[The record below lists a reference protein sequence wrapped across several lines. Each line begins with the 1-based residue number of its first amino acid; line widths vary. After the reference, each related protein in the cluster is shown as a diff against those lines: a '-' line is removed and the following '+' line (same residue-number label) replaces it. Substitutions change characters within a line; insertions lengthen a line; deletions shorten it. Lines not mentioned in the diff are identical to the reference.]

1 MIMATNKNNKLKATP
16 LKELHLELG
25 ARMVSFAGYE
35 MPVQYPDGVKSEHLH
50 VREHA
55 GLFDVSHMGQI
66 TITGKGV
73 AKALEALVPVELEN
87 LGINK
92 QTYALLTNDHGGI
105 LDDLMVVRQSQDCF
119 FLVVNADCK
128 ERDLEYLKTNLD
140 GFDINYMEDQGL
152 LALQGPAAAQVIK
165 ELAPESQEMFFMS
178 GSRVNLDGID
188 CYMTRSGYTGED
200 GFEISVPAE
209 SSELL
214 ARKLLSYERVKAI
227 GLGAR
232 DSLRLEAGLCLY
244 GHDIDVKTTPIQ
256 ASLLWS
262 ISRSRRLNGQ
272 KSGGFPGAHI
282 ILRESIDGATRKRVG
297 LKIEGRAP
305 IRDGVEITNRE
316 GEVIGIVTSGGFGP
330 SLAAPVA
337 MAYIKTE
344 YSEIGTELG
353 AIVRGKT
360 HQVFVQKMPFIPN
373 RYHRELKG

>member
-1 MIMATNKNNKLKATP
+1 MNKDNSSKFKATP
-16 LKELHLELG
+16 LKDLHLQLD
-25 ARMVSFAGYE
+25 ARMVPFAGYE
-35 MPVQYPDGVKSEHLH
+35 MPVQYSDGVKTEHLH
-50 VREHA
+50 TRQRA

-73 AKALEALVPVELEN
+73 AKALEALVPVELED

-92 QTYALLTNDHGGI
+92 QTYALLTNDYGGI
-105 LDDLMVVRQSQDCF
+105 LDDLMIVRQSENCF
-119 FLVVNADCK
+119 FLVVNADRK
-128 ERDLEYLKTNLD
+128 DQDLEYLKSNLD
-140 GFDINYMEDQGL
+140 GFDVNYMENQGL

-165 ELAPESQEMFFMS
+165 ELAPESQEMVFMS

-200 GFEISVPAE
+200 GFEISVSAE
-209 SSELL
+209 FSELL

-244 GHDIDVKTTPIQ
+244 GHDIDVKTTPIE

-262 ISRSRRLNGQ
+262 ISRSRRLNGH

-282 ILRESIDGATRKRVG
+282 ILRESIHGAARKRVG

-305 IRDGVEITNRE
+305 VRDGVDIINKE

-360 HQVFVQKMPFIPN
+360 HRIFVQKMPFIPN
-373 RYHRELKG
+373 RYQRELKG